1 MRRST
6 SLPPV
11 SSRLLPSTVGT
22 GWTPLNYQRGTLA
35 SPPASD
41 KRWEHMA
48 ETQEE
53 YSEFTS
59 LKRLANNSALL
70 VNRRWLRG
78 VELCT

>member
-6 SLPPV
+6 SSLPA
-11 SSRLLPSTVGT
+11 SSQSLPSTAGT
-22 GWTPLNYQRGTLA
+22 GWTPLNYQRDTLA

-59 LKRLANNSALL
+59 LKRLTDSSLH
-70 VNRRWLRG
+70 
-78 VELCT
+78 